1 MNRYHFNQDFKK
13 HWVEEDPSSMSL
25 TPEMIAGLMSDGPIK
40 NRYMK
45 KHKLAIKPKEKA
57 DEKES

>member
-1 MNRYHFNQDFKK
+1 MNRYHFNQGFKK
-13 HWVEEDPSSMSL
+13 HWVDEDYLSMSL

-45 KHKLAIKPKEKA
+45 KHKLLIKKE
-57 DEKES
+57 EEESK